1 MTSPT
6 DFVGALHPDVT
17 ADFTL
22 PDGSTMTLRFADNV
36 EAFAPGSPIFAISG
50 DDNLTGSAGNDQ
62 FVFSQ
67 PIGNDKLFNF
77 DAANDK
83 IDLIGYS
90 GFTSFA
96 DVQLNLADDANGNA
110 VLTLADG
117 QSITINGVASASLT
131 AGDFLFDQTP
141 VTDNAGMMAIDDGAL
156 LPLSGIINNLGT
168 IALNGAGATTELEL
182 IQHGIT
188 LQGGGQVTLS
198 DSGANVII
206 GTAPDVTLTNAD
218 NTISGA
224 GLIGGSQLTLVNSGT
239 IIATG
244 ANGLL
249 IDTGAN
255 ILVNGGTLEATGSG
269 GLDIAGDV
277 ANNGSLWADGGNIT
291 IHGAVTGN
299 GNALID
305 HGATI
310 EFGGASS
317 VNAIFA
323 ANETGTLMLDNAL
336 GFTGTVAGFAAGS
349 QIDLGDIQ
357 ASSAVLSFADNG
369 AGTGGTLTVS
379 DGTHTANVALV
390 GSFDAAGF
398 HLDPDHALGVVITYS
413 DHLLP

>member
-1 MTSPT
+1 MGSVRLFVAMAAAPLFAQVVPPQEAKASP
-6 DFVGALHPDVT
+6 
-17 ADFTL
+17 
-22 PDGSTMTLRFADNV
+22 
-36 EAFAPGSPIFAISG
+36 AP
-50 DDNLTGSAGNDQ
+50 
-62 FVFSQ
+62 
-67 PIGNDKLFNF
+67 
-77 DAANDK
+77 
-83 IDLIGYS
+83 
-90 GFTSFA
+90 FA
-96 DVQLNLADDANGNA
+96 DVARQSTPTFSKTVTPEMRADI
-110 VLTLADG
+110 L
-117 QSITINGVASASLT
+117 VARK
-131 AGDFLFDQTP
+131 
-141 VTDNAGMMAIDDGAL
+141 MYREAIDSYKQAPESAVVLNKIGIAYHQLLDLEAARKYYERAL
-156 LPLSGIINNLGT
+156 KLDKQYAEAINNLGT